1 MTNEFD
7 PHSPESEGQPGSL
20 GDAFGGFMPDMPE
33 GSWDRLNERRKKR
46 RRGFLWWLFPAL
58 LLSVGAYWL
67 IQKDKSAEAMLATT
81 QPESHVSKE
90 ISTARTSVS
99 KAEKNTEAKTSEP
112 TERKQPSGIS
122 DESERTINPQAESTE
137 DRTAS
142 NLASKEKTY
151 ELAEVKKS
159 NEKPIASNLSI
170 IPTKKKRTRK
180 LSDTKSG
187 FEIAKSSPC
196 VEMKEA
202 AQNQLASKDFRSE
215 SNAQIR
221 KKESASS
228 TVSALKLN
236 EGGEELI
243 AQKPHIT
250 KDEVTDSNLP
260 AENQKSTDAN
270 VVAQSVSP
278 KDSIGSKI
286 DFVALQKVDS
296 TSNLS
301 ITPKDSVRR
310 ELAKRKFGFEL
321 GLSGLYVQHQLS
333 VQSAEQ
339 TGSEQVLQSPV
350 SVRPVFGGNLQFKM
364 RVPMG
369 SKFALLPLLE
379 TSVLHRRMT
388 FQTEPGPSALVKLIQ
403 TADGISGAPVLQ
415 PGTYSKETDYLL
427 PGAGLEASYALIGS
441 LELRAG
447 AVWSWVFTNK
457 QEQKPRLIQPAYW
470 LAAQYHLQRRWSIR
484 SEIRRM
490 DMSARLLPSASSN
503 SRNLFLGFGFVR
515 SW

>member
-1 MTNEFD
+1 
-7 PHSPESEGQPGSL
+7 
-20 GDAFGGFMPDMPE
+20 MPDMPE

-46 RRGFLWWLFPAL
+46 PLGFLWWLFPAL

-67 IQKDKSAEAMLATT
+67 IQKDKSAEAVLTKSE
-81 QPESHVSKE
+81 PPIHVSKE
-90 ISTARTSVS
+90 ISSASTSDS
-99 KAEKNTEAKTSEP
+99 KVEKNTEAKTAGP
-112 TERKQPSGIS
+112 IARKQASGIS
-122 DESERTINPQAESTE
+122 DESERSVNPQAESTE
-137 DRTAS
+137 DRTAFD
-142 NLASKEKTY
+142 LASKGKAY
-151 ELAEVKKS
+151 EVAAGEKS

-180 LSDTKSG
+180 QSDTKSG
-187 FEIAKSSPC
+187 FEIAKSSPF
-196 VEMKEA
+196 VGMKEA
-202 AQNQLASKDFRSE
+202 AQNQLASKDIRSE
-215 SNAQIR
+215 SIAQIT
-221 KKESASS
+221 KKERASS
-228 TVSALKLN
+228 PVSALKLN
-236 EGGEELI
+236 GGGEELI
-243 AQKPHIT
+243 AQEPDKT
-250 KDEVTDSNLP
+250 KNEVTDSNPP
-260 AENQKSTDAN
+260 AENQKSADAN

-278 KDSIGSKI
+278 KDSIESKI
-286 DFVALQKVDS
+286 DFVALRKVDS

-301 ITPKDSVRR
+301 ITPKDSVRK

-333 VQSAEQ
+333 VQNAEQ
-339 TGSEQVLQSPV
+339 TGAEQVLQSPV

-364 RVPMG
+364 RVPIG

-379 TSVLHRRMT
+379 TSVLHRQMT
-388 FQTEPGPSALVKLIQ
+388 FQKEPGASALVKLIQ

-415 PGTYSKETDYLL
+415 PGTYSKETVYLL
-427 PGAGLEASYALIGS
+427 PAAGLEAGYALIGS

-447 AVWSWVFTNK
+447 AVWSWVFTNQ

-470 LAAQYHLQRRWSIR
+470 LAAQYQLQRRWSIR

-490 DMSARLLPSASSN
+490 EMSAQLLPSASSN

>member
-1 MTNEFD
+1 MCIR
-7 PHSPESEGQPGSL
+7 
-20 GDAFGGFMPDMPE
+20 
-33 GSWDRLNERRKKR
+33 DR
-46 RRGFLWWLFPAL
+46 
-58 LLSVGAYWL
+58 
-67 IQKDKSAEAMLATT
+67 
-81 QPESHVSKE
+81 
-90 ISTARTSVS
+90 
-99 KAEKNTEAKTSEP
+99 
-112 TERKQPSGIS
+112 
-122 DESERTINPQAESTE
+122 
-137 DRTAS
+137 
-142 NLASKEKTY
+142 
-151 ELAEVKKS
+151 
-159 NEKPIASNLSI
+159 
-170 IPTKKKRTRK
+170 
-180 LSDTKSG
+180 
-187 FEIAKSSPC
+187 
-196 VEMKEA
+196 
-202 AQNQLASKDFRSE
+202 
-215 SNAQIR
+215 
-221 KKESASS
+221 
-228 TVSALKLN
+228 
-236 EGGEELI
+236 
-243 AQKPHIT
+243 T

-270 VVAQSVSP
+270 VVSQSVSP
-278 KDSIGSKI
+278 MDSIESKI
-286 DFVALQKVDS
+286 DLVALRKVDS

-388 FQTEPGPSALVKLIQ
+388 FQTEPGASALVKLIQ

-447 AVWSWVFTNK
+447 AVWSWVFTNRE
-457 QEQKPRLIQPAYW
+457 EQKPRLIQPAYW